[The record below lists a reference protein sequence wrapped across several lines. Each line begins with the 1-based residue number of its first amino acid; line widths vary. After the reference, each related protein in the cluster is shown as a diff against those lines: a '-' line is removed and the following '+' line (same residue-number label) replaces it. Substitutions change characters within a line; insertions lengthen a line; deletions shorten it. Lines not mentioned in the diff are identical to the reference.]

1 MIPLQ
6 KKRIVINVLKSLG
19 WFVLLLPVLY
29 LTLFKL
35 YFLKMISNGDALE
48 KILLRNGLDFV
59 RIEEVHGGWVGYDPK
74 ITIYNGEAR
83 LSPRTLISLDK
94 LDLRVDFWGTLLNMS
109 PMFSAAEVEGLS
121 IYSEISPDREFSF
134 GSNELAQF
142 PSSYFSNI
150 FKTLGYLKVSNV
162 SFEVNRFSDSW
173 IIKSQIDKP
182 WVLEEGDRRSIFSLP
197 LTIERWI
204 EGNKSSSTNTHLNGT
219 LTGNPDHPS
228 FSVLAH
234 FGLVGFEVAPFS
246 DVVEKYPFIPLKGAI
261 NSQFWLSL
269 GPDEYDISADLEL
282 NEAVFGNSVSLET
295 VSGRAQYL
303 GKNLANGSLKIEDLV
318 VKSIE
323 TVLEIPDLEIVV
335 DRNNDS
341 ESLAVFLPSTSVED
355 LLLTVDFVKSFSVIP
370 KKTIETFESFK
381 MKGQIRDLIVLSDKN
396 SSFTRV
402 VTNFSELEI
411 EKSSS
416 FPKIKGFNGFLNF
429 ERSLGYL
436 DFYNED
442 FSVDL
447 GELFPDVWSFSEGRG
462 RLAYEIDGENIKLRS
477 GLLKL
482 KDGNTDG
489 SGKFSLTLN
498 DNDALKNW
506 GLVVGVTGGNLEKSM
521 RFIPK
526 KSTKGLRGWLKSS
539 NLSGVGKQ
547 IGITVHGAFGENS
560 PGIRK
565 SHDVFVS
572 FDGLSLDYAKNWP
585 RVENAIGTMN
595 ANSYY
600 VSINNANGILYNT
613 DLQKVSLLLPLN
625 RGNRIE
631 EIQISILSDGPLNDG
646 IQLLRDTPLN
656 SYTRGF
662 TSTWKGEGNIISR
675 TDLVIPITVES
686 SETKLTTQIDLH
698 DNFLLIEDLDLN
710 FSDLSG
716 SLNFSNR
723 SGFYAENLKAKLFNS
738 QIQGAAVTEN
748 LGGSRFVLFKAAG
761 SVRSDD
767 AYQWT
772 GQPLLYKTSGNFNY
786 DLNLYFPLDSKGDDL
801 KIEFSSNLVGL
812 KSYLPQP
819 FDKPESSEKKIFS
832 YKKNLRG
839 SEVFTD
845 LIFGDSFRAK
855 LKSKEGGIVGGQ
867 VLFSDIYKTLNTDRP
882 LEIKGT
888 LPNLDID
895 SWISTLSDL
904 PKLGT
909 SQGFFDYDIRF
920 GEADIKAENLIAGG
934 ISFANTQ
941 IGVTR
946 NLDSWT
952 SFFSNERLIGQL
964 ELWDKESKP
973 MAIHLDRLILD
984 SIPSEKQIFSG
995 GDKPS
1000 LISKYSF
1007 SSDLIRISGKEFKD
1021 VSFEYSTGN
1030 YQSKLSQLSATFGS
1044 LTIDNAL
1051 VSWNSGIEKQ
1061 TSFFKGN
1068 FEISNLTEAKDL
1080 LNFTSALERGELAA
1094 SAELSWEGNPTEMNP
1109 KIIEGQMIFQ
1119 NGSGRFVQE
1128 QDQPVLKFL
1137 STFHVPSLF
1146 RRMLGREHINESDQG
1161 FNFTD
1166 LEGKI
1171 RLDKGKVSIQEPL
1184 IVRASGGKF
1193 KFGGYIDWERDIVD
1207 TDLIVTLPVG
1217 NTFPWAGLVIGGPL
1231 SMAGVL
1237 ATQKFLLEDRF
1248 DQLSSAKYKIS
1259 GRLDS
1264 PDFEFISIFDDDV
1277 RDGKN

>member
-1 MIPLQ
+1 
-6 KKRIVINVLKSLG
+6 
-19 WFVLLLPVLY
+19 Y
-29 LTLFKL
+29 
-35 YFLKMISNGDALE
+35 
-48 KILLRNGLDFV
+48 
-59 RIEEVHGGWVGYDPK
+59 
-74 ITIYNGEAR
+74 
-83 LSPRTLISLDK
+83 
-94 LDLRVDFWGTLLNMS
+94 
-109 PMFSAAEVEGLS
+109 
-121 IYSEISPDREFSF
+121 
-134 GSNELAQF
+134 
-142 PSSYFSNI
+142 
-150 FKTLGYLKVSNV
+150 
-162 SFEVNRFSDSW
+162 
-173 IIKSQIDKP
+173 
-182 WVLEEGDRRSIFSLP
+182 
-197 LTIERWI
+197 
-204 EGNKSSSTNTHLNGT
+204 
-219 LTGNPDHPS
+219 
-228 FSVLAH
+228 
-234 FGLVGFEVAPFS
+234 
-246 DVVEKYPFIPLKGAI
+246 
-261 NSQFWLSL
+261 
-269 GPDEYDISADLEL
+269 
-282 NEAVFGNSVSLET
+282 
-295 VSGRAQYL
+295 
-303 GKNLANGSLKIEDLV
+303 
-318 VKSIE
+318 
-323 TVLEIPDLEIVV
+323 
-335 DRNNDS
+335 DS
-341 ESLAVFLPSTSVED
+341 ESFALFLPSTSVED
-355 LLLTVDFVKSFSVIP
+355 LLLGVDFVKSFSVIP
-370 KKTIETFESFK
+370 VKTIDTLDSFK
-381 MKGQIRDLIVLSDKN
+381 MKGQIKDLITLADKN
-396 SSFTRV
+396 SSFSRI

-429 ERSLGYL
+429 EKNLGYL
-436 DFYNED
+436 DFYNKD

-447 GELFPDVWSFSEGRG
+447 GMLFPDVWRFSEGRG

-477 GLLKL
+477 GLLNL
-482 KDGNTDG
+482 KDGNTNG

-506 GLVVGVTGGNLEKSM
+506 GLVVGVTEGDLKKSA

-526 KSTKGLRGWLKSS
+526 KSTKVLREWLKTT

-585 RVENAIGTMN
+585 GFKNAIGTMN
-595 ANSYY
+595 ANSYS
-600 VSINNANGILYNT
+600 VSMNNANGVLYNT
-613 DLQKVSLLLPLN
+613 DLQKVSLMLPLD

-646 IQLLRDTPLN
+646 IRLLRDTPLN

-662 TSTWKGEGNIISR
+662 TSTWKGEGNIISK
-675 TDLVIPITVES
+675 TDLVIPMAFKS
-686 SETKLTTQIDLH
+686 SETKVTTQIDLSN
-698 DNFLLIEDLDLN
+698 NFLSIEDLDLY
-710 FSDLSG
+710 FSDLNG
-716 SLNFSNR
+716 SLNFNNR
-723 SGFYAENLKAKLFNS
+723 SGFYAENLKAKLFNR
-738 QIQGAAVTEN
+738 QIKGTAVTDN
-748 LGGSRFVLFKAAG
+748 FGGSRFVLFKAAG

-767 AYQWT
+767 AYEWT
-772 GQPLLYKTSGNFNY
+772 GQPLLYKTSGDLNY
-786 DLNLYFPLDSKGDDL
+786 DLNLYFPLENKGEDL
-801 KIEFSSNLVGL
+801 KIEFFSNLIGF
-812 KSYLPQP
+812 KSTLPQP
-819 FDKPESSEKKIFS
+819 FDKSESSVKKNFT
-832 YKKNLRG
+832 YKKTLSG

-855 LKSKEGGIVGGQ
+855 LKSKEGGIVGGE
-867 VLFSDIYKTLNTDRP
+867 VLISDVYKTLNTDRP
-882 LEIKGT
+882 LEIRGT

-904 PKLGT
+904 PKIGT
-909 SQGFFDYDIRF
+909 SKDLFDYDIRF
-920 GEADIKAENLIAGG
+920 GEADIKAEKLIAGG
-934 ISFANTQ
+934 ITFGNTQ

-952 SFFSNERLIGQL
+952 GSFSNERLIGQL

-984 SIPSEKQIFSG
+984 PISSEKQIFSG
-995 GDKPS
+995 SDKPS

-1007 SSDLIRISGKEFKD
+1007 SSDLIRISGKDLKD
-1021 VSFEYSTGN
+1021 VSFEYSKSN
-1030 YQSKLSQLSATFGS
+1030 YESKLSELSATLGS
-1044 LTIDNAL
+1044 LTIDNAI
-1051 VSWNSGIEKQ
+1051 VSWNSGVKKQ

-1068 FEISNLTEAKDL
+1068 FEISNLMETKDL

-1094 SAELSWEGNPTEMNP
+1094 SAELSWEGNPAEMNP

-1137 STFHVPSLF
+1137 SSFHVPSLF
-1146 RRMLGREHINESDQG
+1146 RRMLGREDINESDQG

-1166 LEGKI
+1166 LEGTI

-1193 KFGGYIDWERDIVD
+1193 KFGGYLDWERDIVD

-1259 GRLDS
+1259 GRIDS
-1264 PDFEFISIFDDDV
+1264 PDFEFISIFDDNV
-1277 RDGKN
+1277 RGGKN